1 MEPQGC
7 ESPQQ
12 DSDEEHRV
20 FWLEIS
26 MAALWSLVVSLSVWR
41 SLWFWGNLK
50 KKSGSCNWWTGI
62 LGGRLRWEK
71 WSYWGIRYPKLSTR
85 EPFEVS
91 VDIFSSSCILEGF
104 VWLVSRFAVLNSSD
118 FTGYEQCN
126 FVIEYSMPCRTIPTL
141 SSSMKLLRR
150 DCNRRTD
157 CPSVTYW
164 WRWREH
170 PQVLTSMLCLLSL

>member
-1 MEPQGC
+1 
-7 ESPQQ
+7 
-12 DSDEEHRV
+12 
-20 FWLEIS
+20 
-26 MAALWSLVVSLSVWR
+26 MAALWSLVVSPSAWR

-104 VWLVSRFAVLNSSD
+104 VWLVSRFAVLNSSLISPGMNSVISSLSTACLAGPSQHYQALWS
-118 FTGYEQCN
+118 FWGGTATGEQTVHLWRCGDVEEN
-126 FVIEYSMPCRTIPTL
+126 IPKFWLRCCVYYPFKNPILHCQIGSTHFHLTL
-141 SSSMKLLRR
+141 EAW
-150 DCNRRTD
+150 N
-157 CPSVTYW
+157 
-164 WRWREH
+164 
-170 PQVLTSMLCLLSL
+170 